1 MSKINSEFVPY
12 SLALRMKALGY
23 DEPCMAYFLNSI
35 LQCTAWE
42 KDYSYFNEMSDI
54 NPSLKKHE
62 HVLAPTWQSAFAW
75 FRDNYKIDSAICKHT
90 GFKSKPYTLDIIKND
105 NDVICDYDNDEDLK
119 TYNSYEEAKL
129 ACLEKL
135 CEIVE
140 QKKKGYEK

>member
-1 MSKINSEFVPY
+1 MEKEFVTY
-12 SLALRMKALGY
+12 DLALRLKALKY
-23 DEPCMAYFLNSI
+23 NEPCFAYFLNSI
-35 LQCTAWE
+35 LQYPAWE

-54 NPSLKKHE
+54 YPSFKKHE

-75 FRDNYKIDSAICKHT
+75 FRDNYGIDSAICKHT

-119 TYNSYEEAKL
+119 TYQSYPQAQL

-140 QKKKGYEK
+140 KQMI